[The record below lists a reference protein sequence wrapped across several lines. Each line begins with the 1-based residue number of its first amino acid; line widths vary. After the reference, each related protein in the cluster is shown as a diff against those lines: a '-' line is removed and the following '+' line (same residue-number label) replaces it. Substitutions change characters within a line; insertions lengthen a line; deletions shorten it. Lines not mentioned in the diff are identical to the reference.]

1 MTDKISRRDFLK
13 ISGLGVTAATV
24 ITGCGPSS
32 RYVTRQ
38 AYANMPE
45 YNQTGV
51 STYFATTCKECP
63 AGCGLI
69 VRTQEGRA
77 IKVEGNPDHPVNKG
91 KVCSRGLTSV
101 QGVYN
106 PDRITGPQKR
116 TRGTRTFSTMEWEDS
131 INIVAEGLKNLQ
143 ATAFLVGLQSDHLFD
158 LLNEIS
164 DQSGTQKPVQYGTL
178 ATLEGRTTL
187 LKASQELYG
196 EDRIPFFDIGNAEV
210 VFSFGANFLETW
222 LSPLAYSRG
231 YRQLRKQPFRKRGYI
246 VSFEARQS
254 LTSANADEW
263 VPIIP
268 GSEGQVALAI
278 GKIAAESTGKEVPPL
293 FTNVNLDNVSQ
304 ASGISVEKLLSLG
317 ELFGSTTL
325 SIALPGGTS
334 LTTKNG
340 FQAAKAILSLNASIG
355 NTGLPGGVFLTNG
368 EIQAADFASV
378 KNLIQKMN
386 SGNVETLFIHGTN
399 PVFELPPS
407 SGFQE
412 ALKKVKTV
420 ISFAT
425 FEDETVIES
434 DYVFPDHAGLES
446 FGYQKILL
454 GSDREAYSSA
464 QPVVA
469 PIHNTKASVDI
480 LLAALSANGGS
491 LAESIRYKDEV
502 DYIQQKIT
510 PLINNIGGYT
520 ANELPTFWSKW
531 LQFGG
536 WWKSGTG
543 LTVPESVVDLG
554 QSLSLTSPDPVKEG
568 ETFHLVSFA
577 TQMGDGSGANRPWLQ
592 ETPDPMT
599 TVTWNSWV
607 EIHPKTADHLGLHD
621 DDIVEIKSTN
631 GEYVIEAIVYR
642 YPAIRPD
649 TVAIPFGQGHT
660 ALGRFAEGRGCNPA
674 VVWSSDTNQAGDL
687 TLSDTSVTIK
697 PTGKRRPLAR
707 QESKDGV
714 YGEH

>member
-1 MTDKISRRDFLK
+1 
-13 ISGLGVTAATV
+13 
-24 ITGCGPSS
+24 
-32 RYVTRQ
+32 
-38 AYANMPE
+38 
-45 YNQTGV
+45 
-51 STYFATTCKECP
+51 
-63 AGCGLI
+63 
-69 VRTQEGRA
+69 
-77 IKVEGNPDHPVNKG
+77 
-91 KVCSRGLTSV
+91 
-101 QGVYN
+101 
-106 PDRITGPQKR
+106 
-116 TRGTRTFSTMEWEDS
+116 
-131 INIVAEGLKNLQ
+131 
-143 ATAFLVGLQSDHLFD
+143 
-158 LLNEIS
+158 
-164 DQSGTQKPVQYGTL
+164 
-178 ATLEGRTTL
+178 L
-187 LKASQELYG
+187 LKATQDLYG
-196 EDRIPFFDIGNAEV
+196 VEQFPFFDIGNAEV
-210 VFSFGANFLETW
+210 VFSFGANLLETW

-231 YRQLRKQPFRKRGYI
+231 YRQLRKQPFGKRGYV

-268 GSEGQVALAI
+268 GSEGLVAMAI
-278 GKIAAESTGKEVPPL
+278 GKIVAETTVKDVPMM
-293 FTNVNLDNVSQ
+293 FADITLDNVSQ
-304 ASGISVEKLLSLG
+304 VSGISVEKLQELGKLFASTSLA
-317 ELFGSTTL
+317 
-325 SIALPGGTS
+325 IALPGGTS
-334 LTTKNG
+334 LTTANG
-340 FQAAKAILSLNASIG
+340 LQAAKAILSLNAFVG
-355 NTGLPGGVFLTNG
+355 NTGKPGGVFLTNG
-368 EIQAADFASV
+368 VVQASGFASV
-378 KNLIQKMN
+378 KDLIQKMN

-412 ALKKVKTV
+412 ALKKVKTI

-425 FEDETVIES
+425 FEDETAIES

-454 GSDREAYSSA
+454 GSDREAYSSV

-469 PIHNTKASVDI
+469 PIHNTKAIVDV
-480 LLAALSANGGS
+480 LLAAISANGGS

-502 DYIQQKIT
+502 DYIQQLIT
-510 PLINNIGGYT
+510 PLIEKDGGYT
-520 ANELPTFWSKW
+520 ADELPTFWSKW

-536 WWKSGTG
+536 WWKSGTE

-554 QSLSLTSPDPVKEG
+554 QSLSLTSPPSVKVG
-568 ETFHLVSFA
+568 ETFYLVSYA
-577 TQMGDGSGANRPWLQ
+577 TQMGDGNGANRPWLQ

-607 EIHPKTADHLGLHD
+607 EIHPKTADQLGLHD

-631 GEYVIEAIVYR
+631 GDYALEAIVYR

-674 VVWSSDTNQAGDL
+674 LVWSSDTNQAGDL
-687 TLSDTSVTIK
+687 ALSDTSVTIK

-707 QESKDGV
+707 QESKEGV